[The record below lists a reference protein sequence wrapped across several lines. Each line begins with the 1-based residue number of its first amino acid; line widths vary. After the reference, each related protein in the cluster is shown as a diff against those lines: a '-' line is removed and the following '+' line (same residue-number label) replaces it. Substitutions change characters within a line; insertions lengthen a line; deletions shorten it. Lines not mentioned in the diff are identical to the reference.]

1 MARNFYRFNIPSGDA
16 YDTAYSNNMAFM
28 QYEYDEIN
36 GTSEV
41 TGNWNVIKQVKENDI
56 ILLGYDSRIYAWGY
70 AIKPRKRK
78 NIKYLN
84 VAEMQEK
91 RLEIDGVKYMSGK
104 YNGIIYFQD
113 CECFYDN
120 LTKIMEWDD
129 FNRCWGQRIDI
140 DKWRCNPDN
149 KSISSYLKDYL
160 ETPRYTISRIKN
172 NERACEII
180 KELTGDDIMLDN
192 QNKSNCIELIQ
203 NKNLIL
209 TGAPGTGK
217 TYLAKQIAEEII
229 IRNYYEKNKN
239 ELEKYYNEC
248 EELRKQFIGQFP
260 IGTLKSISI
269 DDYCIGKGNKNSFCY
284 WIEFKL
290 RNSGFFDCGTA
301 NSYLLY
307 YDTNGN
313 LKNTSIIIN
322 NDELIKEIG
331 EAIYKMATEK
341 EYNGDLKFK
350 GDKTTIKFAMKIYNS
365 YNPYY
370 YFPIFSSDYMNKICE
385 IFNIVKDKNPYKQNL
400 NIKEYFDKNFKDI
413 NPVIM
418 KEMLIRNF
426 FKNDDDFKKQC
437 EFVQFHPS
445 YDYTDFVEGLRP
457 KNDNGNI
464 GFERKDGVFKAF
476 CKKALKN
483 LKDSKKDI
491 STLNYDEIIK
501 KYLEDFYNDIEKE
514 ITTNGFYEIYGIG
527 GGIAAPIIDIVYK
540 EDEKEFRFTVK
551 TKNDREHIIIKKL
564 DLMTDYYK
572 KFITKKPEEF
582 KFKDFIDELKITHYH
597 TYIYGFLKAFYDKYN
612 EKIEQEKNNITIE
625 EVKEKKFIFII
636 DEINR
641 GEISKIFG
649 ELFFSVDSS
658 YRGEKGKV
666 QTQYANLIEDGD
678 EFKDGFYIP
687 ENVYI
692 IGTMNDI
699 DRSVESMDFA
709 MRRRFA
715 WKEIKAED
723 TQETILNDLENL
735 KDETIKRMNNL
746 NKVIRN
752 KETNLS
758 EAYCIGAAYF
768 KKIKDYEGDF
778 NKLWENHLKGL
789 LFEYTR
795 GMPKQEE
802 IMENLKKAYYLNNT
816 KTENNN
822 EEENANNTNN

>member
-1 MARNFYRFNIPSGDA
+1 MKYFIFKHGKYGYGSKDWGEDIPNSAYENNFCFSQFEYGFQGNS
-16 YDTAYSNNMAFM
+16 TTTNNWKVLK
-28 QYEYDEIN
+28 
-36 GTSEV
+36 EV
-41 TGNWNVIKQVKENDI
+41 KVGDI
-56 ILLGYDSRIYAWGY
+56 IILSRGDLKYAWGY
-70 AIKPRKRK
+70 AIKPRFENKDLYINRE
-78 NIKYLN
+78 ILN
-84 VAEMQEK
+84 CSEMISTYHDNY
-91 RLEIDGVKYMSGK
+91 RYRSDS
-104 YNGIIYFQD
+104 YNGYIEFED
-113 CECFYDN
+113 CECFYEN
-120 LTKIMEWDD
+120 LEDGKNE
-129 FNRCWGQRIDI
+129 WGQRIDI
-140 DKWRCNPDN
+140 DKWRDYN
-149 KSISSYLKDYL
+149 KEGINCKLIYKSKSPPYNTIQEITEEDALNIVRKLKNDPNF
-160 ETPRYTISRIKN
+160 EF
-172 NERACEII
+172 E
-180 KELTGDDIMLDN
+180 D
-192 QNKSNCIELIQ
+192 KSMENYIELLKS

-217 TYLAKQIAEEII
+217 TYLAKQVASKII
-229 IRNYYEKNKN
+229 LNK
-239 ELEKYYNEC
+239 
-248 EELRKQFIGQFP
+248 
-260 IGTLKSISI
+260 
-269 DDYCIGKGNKNSFCY
+269 DYDESV
-284 WIEFKL
+284 E
-290 RNSGFFDCGTA
+290 
-301 NSYLLY
+301 
-307 YDTNGN
+307 
-313 LKNTSIIIN
+313 
-322 NDELIKEIG
+322 NDI
-331 EAIYKMATEK
+331 
-341 EYNGDLKFK
+341 
-350 GDKTTIKFAMKIYNS
+350 
-365 YNPYY
+365 
-370 YFPIFSSDYMNKICE
+370 
-385 IFNIVKDKNPYKQNL
+385 
-400 NIKEYFDKNFKDI
+400 NFK
-413 NPVIM
+413 
-418 KEMLIRNF
+418 E
-426 FKNDDDFKKQC
+426 QC
-437 EFVQFHPS
+437 AFVQFHPS

-514 ITTNGFYEIYGIG
+514 ITTNGFYEIYGIK

-597 TYIYGFLKAFYDKYN
+597 TYIYGFLKSFYDKYN
-612 EKIEQEKNNITIE
+612 EKIEQEKNNIT
-625 EVKEKKFIFII
+625 VKEVEKRDFVFII

-649 ELFFSVDSS
+649 ELFFSVDSG

-678 EFKDGFYIP
+678 EFKEGFYIP

-715 WKEIKAED
+715 WKEITAED
-723 TQETILNDLENL
+723 TQETILNDLGDL
-735 KDETIKRMNNL
+735 KGETIKRMNNL

-768 KKIKDYEGDF
+768 KKIKDYKGDF
-778 NKLWENHLKGL
+778 NKLWENHLEGL

-795 GMPKQEE
+795 GMQNQETILKE
-802 IMENLKKAYYLNNT
+802 LKNAYDLKDNLINDNS
-816 KTENNN
+816 NQD
-822 EEENANNTNN
+822 

>member
-1 MARNFYRFNIPSGDA
+1 MNCWVISPNVLNDK
-16 YDTAYSNNMAFM
+16 
-28 QYEYDEIN
+28 
-36 GTSEV
+36 SEPV
-41 TGNWNVIKQVKENDI
+41 EDFIELMSKNHVALIGWGEDNELGYKFKNVIKINDLI
-56 ILLGYDSRIYAWGY
+56 IIAQGANFQKRNFFAGLVNSEAYKYKYKGNEGNYTLQ
-70 AIKPRKRK
+70 AINLKNFIKIRDK
-78 NIKYLN
+78 NISWNNNCAYGEARMIPALYELKSDN
-84 VAEMQEK
+84 PNDKKV
-91 RLEIDGVKYMSGK
+91 IDEVLYYINSGGK
-104 YNGIIYFQD
+104 MTEY
-113 CECFYDN
+113 
-120 LTKIMEWDD
+120 
-129 FNRCWGQRIDI
+129 
-140 DKWRCNPDN
+140 
-149 KSISSYLKDYL
+149 
-160 ETPRYTISRIKN
+160 
-172 NERACEII
+172 
-180 KELTGDDIMLDN
+180 
-192 QNKSNCIELIQ
+192 IELLKS

-217 TYLAKQIAEEII
+217 TYLAKQVASKIILNKDYDESVENEI
-229 IRNYYEKNKN
+229 
-239 ELEKYYNEC
+239 
-248 EELRKQFIGQFP
+248 
-260 IGTLKSISI
+260 
-269 DDYCIGKGNKNSFCY
+269 
-284 WIEFKL
+284 
-290 RNSGFFDCGTA
+290 
-301 NSYLLY
+301 
-307 YDTNGN
+307 
-313 LKNTSIIIN
+313 
-322 NDELIKEIG
+322 
-331 EAIYKMATEK
+331 
-341 EYNGDLKFK
+341 
-350 GDKTTIKFAMKIYNS
+350 
-365 YNPYY
+365 
-370 YFPIFSSDYMNKICE
+370 
-385 IFNIVKDKNPYKQNL
+385 
-400 NIKEYFDKNFKDI
+400 NFK
-413 NPVIM
+413 
-418 KEMLIRNF
+418 E
-426 FKNDDDFKKQC
+426 QC
-437 EFVQFHPS
+437 AFVQFHPS

-514 ITTNGFYEIYGIG
+514 ITTNGFYEIYGIS

-572 KFITKKPEEF
+572 KFITKKPEEW

-649 ELFFSVDSS
+649 ELFFSVDSG

-723 TQETILNDLENL
+723 TQETILNDLGDL

-778 NKLWENHLKGL
+778 NKLWENHLEGL

-795 GMPKQEE
+795 GMQNQETILKE
-802 IMENLKKAYYLNNT
+802 LKNAYDLKDNLINDNS
-816 KTENNN
+816 NQD
-822 EEENANNTNN
+822 

>member
-1 MARNFYRFNIPSGDA
+1 MNYWVLSPNVLNDKNLLNNFLEIISKEHIALMGYNKEDNSGVPFNS
-16 YDTAYSNNMAFM
+16 S
-28 QYEYDEIN
+28 
-36 GTSEV
+36 
-41 TGNWNVIKQVKENDI
+41 IKKGDI
-56 ILLGYDSRIYAWGY
+56 IIISKGANNNKKNYFAGIVNSDSYKYKFNGRDLQA
-70 AIKPRKRK
+70 RKLKYFTDISNK
-78 NIKYLN
+78 NISWNSDCTYGNSSQPKALYELKSYN
-84 VAEMQEK
+84 PNDKKVIDEVLSYINSGEK
-91 RLEIDGVKYMSGK
+91 MTEY
-104 YNGIIYFQD
+104 
-113 CECFYDN
+113 
-120 LTKIMEWDD
+120 
-129 FNRCWGQRIDI
+129 
-140 DKWRCNPDN
+140 
-149 KSISSYLKDYL
+149 
-160 ETPRYTISRIKN
+160 
-172 NERACEII
+172 
-180 KELTGDDIMLDN
+180 
-192 QNKSNCIELIQ
+192 IELLKS

-217 TYLAKQIAEEII
+217 TYLAKQVASKII
-229 IRNYYEKNKN
+229 LNK
-239 ELEKYYNEC
+239 
-248 EELRKQFIGQFP
+248 
-260 IGTLKSISI
+260 
-269 DDYCIGKGNKNSFCY
+269 DYDESV
-284 WIEFKL
+284 E
-290 RNSGFFDCGTA
+290 
-301 NSYLLY
+301 
-307 YDTNGN
+307 
-313 LKNTSIIIN
+313 
-322 NDELIKEIG
+322 NDI
-331 EAIYKMATEK
+331 
-341 EYNGDLKFK
+341 
-350 GDKTTIKFAMKIYNS
+350 
-365 YNPYY
+365 
-370 YFPIFSSDYMNKICE
+370 
-385 IFNIVKDKNPYKQNL
+385 
-400 NIKEYFDKNFKDI
+400 NFK
-413 NPVIM
+413 
-418 KEMLIRNF
+418 E
-426 FKNDDDFKKQC
+426 QC
-437 EFVQFHPS
+437 ALVQFHSS

-483 LKDSKKDI
+483 LKDSQKDI
-491 STLNYDEIIK
+491 TTLNYDKIIK

-514 ITTNGFYEIYGIG
+514 ITTNGFYEIYGIS

-572 KFITKKPEEF
+572 KFVSKKPNEW
-582 KFKDFIDELKITHYH
+582 KYKDFVDTLNVKGYH
-597 TYIYGFLKAFYDKYN
+597 TYIYGFLKSFYDKYN
-612 EKIEQEKNNITIE
+612 EKIEQEKNNITVQ
-625 EVKEKKFIFII
+625 EVEKRDFVFII

-649 ELFFSVDSS
+649 ELFFSVDSG

-715 WKEIKAED
+715 WKEIKVED
-723 TQETILNDLENL
+723 TQETILKDLGDL

-746 NKVIRN
+746 NQVIRN

-768 KKIKDYEGDF
+768 KKIKDNDYNGDF

-802 IMENLKKAYYLNNT
+802 IMENFKKAYYSNNT

>member
-1 MARNFYRFNIPSGDA
+1 MNYWVLSPNVLNDKNLLNNFLEIINKEHIALMGYNKEDNSGVPFNS
-16 YDTAYSNNMAFM
+16 S
-28 QYEYDEIN
+28 
-36 GTSEV
+36 
-41 TGNWNVIKQVKENDI
+41 IKKGDI
-56 ILLGYDSRIYAWGY
+56 IIISKGANNNKKNYFAGIVNSDSYKYKFNGRDLQA
-70 AIKPRKRK
+70 RKLKYFTDISNK
-78 NIKYLN
+78 NISWNSDCTYGNSSQPKALYELKSDN
-84 VAEMQEK
+84 PNDKKV
-91 RLEIDGVKYMSGK
+91 IDEVLSYINSGGK
-104 YNGIIYFQD
+104 MTEY
-113 CECFYDN
+113 
-120 LTKIMEWDD
+120 
-129 FNRCWGQRIDI
+129 
-140 DKWRCNPDN
+140 
-149 KSISSYLKDYL
+149 
-160 ETPRYTISRIKN
+160 
-172 NERACEII
+172 
-180 KELTGDDIMLDN
+180 
-192 QNKSNCIELIQ
+192 IELLKS

-217 TYLAKQIAEEII
+217 TYLAKQIAEEMIKGKIDKSPNEII
-229 IRNYYEKNKN
+229 KKYYEENK
-239 ELEKYYNEC
+239 EKLEKYYNEC
-248 EELRKQFIGQFP
+248 EILREEFIKKFP
-260 IGTLKSISI
+260 KEELKSISM
-269 DDYCIGKGNKNSFCY
+269 DDYCVGRRDEEGQRLNNSFCY
-284 WIEFKL
+284 YIEFKL

-307 YDTNGN
+307 YDKNGD
-313 LKNTSIIIN
+313 LKNTSNIN
-322 NDELIKEIG
+322 DNDKLIKEIG
-331 EAIYKMATEK
+331 EAIYKMATEE

-350 GDKTTIKFAMKIYNS
+350 GDLTTTKFAMKIYNS

-385 IFNIVKDKNPYKQNL
+385 IFNIEKCKNPYEQNL
-400 NIKEYFDKNFKDI
+400 EIKKYFDNNFKDI
-413 NPVIM
+413 KPVII
-418 KEMLIRNF
+418 KEILIRNF
-426 FKNDDDFKKQC
+426 DLKNDSNIIKKDNDKISL
-437 EFVQFHPS
+437 EGKIGFVQFHPS

-464 GFERKDGVFKAF
+464 GFERKDGVFKEF
-476 CKKALKN
+476 CKEAL
-483 LKDSKKDI
+483 
-491 STLNYDEIIK
+491 
-501 KYLEDFYNDIEKE
+501 
-514 ITTNGFYEIYGIG
+514 
-527 GGIAAPIIDIVYK
+527 
-540 EDEKEFRFTVK
+540 
-551 TKNDREHIIIKKL
+551 
-564 DLMTDYYK
+564 
-572 KFITKKPEEF
+572 
-582 KFKDFIDELKITHYH
+582 
-597 TYIYGFLKAFYDKYN
+597 
-612 EKIEQEKNNITIE
+612 NNQSSNF
-625 EVKEKKFIFII
+625 VFII

-649 ELFFSVDSS
+649 ELFFSVDSG

-723 TQETILNDLENL
+723 TQETILNDLGDL

-778 NKLWENHLKGL
+778 NKLWENHLEGL

-802 IMENLKKAYYLNNT
+802 IMENLKKLII
-816 KTENNN
+816 
-822 EEENANNTNN
+822 

>member
-192 QNKSNCIELIQ
+192 QNKSNCIELLIQ

-217 TYLAKQIAEEII
+217 TYLAKQIAEEMI

-248 EELRKQFIGQFP
+248 EELRKQFIEQFP

-464 GFERKDGVFKAF
+464 GFERKDGVFKEF
-476 CKKALKN
+476 CKEAL
-483 LKDSKKDI
+483 
-491 STLNYDEIIK
+491 
-501 KYLEDFYNDIEKE
+501 
-514 ITTNGFYEIYGIG
+514 
-527 GGIAAPIIDIVYK
+527 
-540 EDEKEFRFTVK
+540 
-551 TKNDREHIIIKKL
+551 
-564 DLMTDYYK
+564 
-572 KFITKKPEEF
+572 
-582 KFKDFIDELKITHYH
+582 
-597 TYIYGFLKAFYDKYN
+597 
-612 EKIEQEKNNITIE
+612 NNQSSNF
-625 EVKEKKFIFII
+625 VFII

-649 ELFFSVDSS
+649 ELFFSVDSG

-709 MRRRFA
+709 MRRRFT

-723 TQETILNDLENL
+723 TQETILKDLENL

-795 GMPKQEE
+795 GMQNQETILKE
-802 IMENLKKAYYLNNT
+802 LKNAYDLKDNLINDNS
-816 KTENNN
+816 NQD
-822 EEENANNTNN
+822 